1 MNRTARQF
9 EGTRNRSG
17 FTLIEVMLAV
27 TLSAFLL
34 GMIST
39 AVYLNVRVLQQQQI
53 EIERSQI
60 ARNVLASMTGDLR
73 AGIQYKPADVTGLD
87 ALSVSQAAIAGL
99 LGGMEGVDASAM
111 AGMMGGAAEEET
123 ESTATQNIASGQTEV
138 LRPGLYGNAT
148 EIMIDISRLPRID
161 QYNPLVVGSSSD
173 AISLPTDV
181 KTISYFVS
189 EDSEASVQMQ
199 VGQDQGTGG
208 GLFRRQL
215 DRAVASF
222 SSDLAASLATMG
234 NTKLIAKEV
243 IGIQFRYFDG
253 EDWVTEWDSDEE
265 GGFPAAVEITVLIDN
280 ERAIATDTPYRMEQ
294 NPETGKTYRTVVNLP
309 VAEIISEED
318 ESAEG
323 SGR

>member
-27 TLSAFLL
+27 ALSAFLL

-60 ARNVLASMTGDLR
+60 ARNVLASLTGDLR